1 MSSGLLVVNL
11 GGEGEIPGVINQL
24 RTWVLTPGW
33 TTSQTRET
41 LPQLAAAGHVF
52 LICPNL
58 PLPFPDN
65 SVDLAYT
72 NSVPIDRNT
81 HLGPGVQSSEIRR
94 ILKPGGR
101 RVHDGGPANGGQEWT
116 KP

>member
-1 MSSGLLVVNL
+1 MFAGAIEINL

-24 RTWVLTPGW
+24 CPWVLTPGW
-33 TTSQTRET
+33 TSSQTRHT

-52 LICPNL
+52 LICENL
-58 PLPFPDN
+58 HLPFPDD
-65 SVDLAYT
+65 SVDLVYT

-101 RVHDGGPANGGQEWT
+101 WVHDGGPANGGHVWT